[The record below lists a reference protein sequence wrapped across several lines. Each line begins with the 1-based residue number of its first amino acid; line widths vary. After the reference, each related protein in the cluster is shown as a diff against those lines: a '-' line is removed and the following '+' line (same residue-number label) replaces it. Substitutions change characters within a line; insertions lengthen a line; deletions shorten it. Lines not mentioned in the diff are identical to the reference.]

1 MSDDNKKLTARNE
14 DYSQWYLDV
23 IEAADMADYSP
34 VKGCMVIKP
43 WGYAIWENIQK
54 ILDAKFKEKG
64 VKNAYFPLLI
74 PKSFLTKE
82 AEHVEGFAPEC
93 AVVTEAGGKK
103 LEEPLVV
110 RPTSETIIY
119 DMYSKW
125 IKSHRDLP
133 LLINQWA
140 NVVRWEMRTR
150 LFLRTTE
157 FLWQEGHTAHA
168 TAEEADNFA
177 KIMLEVYRDFTE
189 NYMAMSVVVGVKS
202 DSERFAG
209 AVRTYSVEAMMQD
222 GKALQAGTSHFL
234 GQNFAKPFEVKYL
247 GENNKE
253 EYVWQTS
260 WGVSTRL
267 IGALIMA
274 HSDDKGLILPPALA
288 PVQVVIIPLGN
299 EAEDKKSVLKEAER
313 IASELST
320 LGIHPEIDNR
330 ENLRPGAK
338 YFEWEKKG
346 VPVRV
351 EIGPKD
357 LAANQVIAARR
368 DEDTKIRIPLA
379 EASSEISGLLEKIQN
394 NLLEKTKKFRE
405 EHTFGINDY
414 EKFKKDIESNPG
426 FYETFWC
433 GNAACEEK
441 IKNETKATIR
451 CLPWATKK
459 EKGKCLYCGKASENK
474 VIFARAY

>member
-1 MSDDNKKLTARNE
+1 MNDEQKGLTSRAS

-23 IEAADMADYSP
+23 IAAADMADYSP

-54 ILDAKFKEKG
+54 ILNDKFKEKG

-74 PKSFLTKE
+74 PQSFLTKE

-103 LEEPLVV
+103 LEEPLVI
-110 RPTSETIIY
+110 RPTSETIMY

-125 IKSHRDLP
+125 IKSYRDLP

-157 FLWQEGHTAHA
+157 FLWQEGHTVHA
-168 TAEEADNFA
+168 TAEEADAFSRE
-177 KIMLEVYRDFTE
+177 MLEVYRDFAE
-189 NYMAMSVVVGVKS
+189 NYMAMSVVSGVKS
-202 DSERFAG
+202 DAERFAG
-209 AVRTYSVEAMMQD
+209 AVRTYSIEAMMQD

-234 GQNFAKPFEVKYL
+234 GDNFAKAFNVKFL
-247 GENNKE
+247 SENNE
-253 EYVWQTS
+253 EKFAWQTS

-274 HSDDKGLILPPALA
+274 HSDDKGLVLPPKLA
-288 PVQVVIIPLGN
+288 PLQVVIVPINMEKNPDLAKAVEKLG
-299 EAEDKKSVLKEAER
+299 EALKNQGISFEVDK
-313 IASELST
+313 
-320 LGIHPEIDNR
+320 R

-338 YFEWEKKG
+338 FFEWEKKG
-346 VPVRV
+346 VPVRI

-357 LAANQVIAARR
+357 MEKNQLIAARR
-368 DEDTKIRIPLA
+368 DTGEKISIDFKNNPAKIIAELLNTIHED
-379 EASSEISGLLEKIQN
+379 LLEKS
-394 NLLEKTKKFRE
+394 KKFRE
-405 EHTFGINDY
+405 EKTY
-414 EKFKKDIESNPG
+414 EIDNYAEFKKLIESQPG
-426 FYETFWC
+426 FYSAFWC
-433 GNAACEEK
+433 GKSECEGK
-441 IKNETKATIR
+441 IKEETKATIR
-451 CLPWATKK
+451 CVSFDAKGK
-459 EKGKCLYCGKASENK
+459 SGKCLYCGKKAADK
-474 VIFARAY
+474 VIYARAY